1 MYRNVGEAWLLRN
14 NSTLQFP
21 GETPDF
27 KTRMLA
33 GEIRGKCEMKRF
45 FSHGKISDV
54 TCLDPEA
61 WLVESSVQT

>member
-1 MYRNVGEAWLLRN
+1 MYRLA
-14 NSTLQFP
+14 SQKKQHTFP

-45 FSHGKISDV
+45 FSHGKISDE
-54 TCLDPEA
+54 TSLDPKT
-61 WLVESSVQT
+61 WLVESSDQT